1 MYICRSQLP
10 FLAPLSVNQERSLYL
25 YSSLW
30 IWCKI
35 EHQKSKLRKNPIPSL
50 YVLREYVIYLNRVFS
65 ILNFVSSSMIF
76 ITLRKKYILSPF
88 GIVHKWRHG
97 QFCVC
102 WIEKNAF
109 FCLEVYHLTFQCYW
123 SGSMQ
128 TIYSDPYIPQLI
140 IKFCYNKQ
148 LRACQICLL

>member
-1 MYICRSQLP
+1 MCTYVDHNCHSWLHCLWIKSALYI
-10 FLAPLSVNQERSLYL
+10 YI
-25 YSSLW
+25 YKSLW

-50 YVLREYVIYLNRVFS
+50 CVLREYVIYLNRVFS

-97 QFCVC
+97 KFCVC

-109 FCLEVYHLTFQCYW
+109 FCLEVSSNFSVLLVCFDTNHLFW
-123 SGSMQ
+123 SLY
-128 TIYSDPYIPQLI
+128 TAT
-140 IKFCYNKQ
+140 NN
-148 LRACQICLL
+148 QILL